1 MEGCDALIRLV
12 PRLGHFLTHPALPR
26 RYAACPQPAEP
37 RRSCCTTA
45 STGSYDA
52 PSKLACCAPW
62 KGTHVA
68 PTAPLDGLPSLLLVL
83 YATRLIGLLLRAS
96 TSTAQSVT
104 ISFTNACASGE
115 HKEANSLRLSSS
127 RVRTPEHGSDVAYP
141 SAPILVCA
149 FSEHRRSNSPCR
161 FFSRVPPSG
170 STEALCV
177 SARFLLAPQEPRDR
191 NPYSQGVTGFGETL
205 ALRLSRSTDRSIW
218 AHPIPAKDV
227 PPRFSVN
234 SIVRCPD
241 PEVVHCA

>member
-1 MEGCDALIRLV
+1 ML
-12 PRLGHFLTHPALPR
+12 
-26 RYAACPQPAEP
+26 
-37 RRSCCTTA
+37 
-45 STGSYDA
+45 
-52 PSKLACCAPW
+52 
-62 KGTHVA
+62 
-68 PTAPLDGLPSLLLVL
+68 LPSLLLIL
-83 YATRLIGLLLRAS
+83 SAARLIGLLLRAS

-104 ISFTNACASGE
+104 ISFTMRARWASTRGQQP
-115 HKEANSLRLSSS
+115 SSFLFPRAHS
-127 RVRTPEHGSDVAYP
+127 GARERCAYP

-191 NPYSQGVTGFGETL
+191 NPYSQGVTGFRETL